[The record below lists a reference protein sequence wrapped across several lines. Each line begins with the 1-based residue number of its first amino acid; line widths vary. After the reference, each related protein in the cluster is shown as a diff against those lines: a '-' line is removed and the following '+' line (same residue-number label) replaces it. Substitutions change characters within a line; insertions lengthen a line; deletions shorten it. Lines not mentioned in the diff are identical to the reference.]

1 METKVSARVRKALQ
15 KKVDDHNKKYG
26 DDRRKLPTLRML
38 IAVFRRGVGAY
49 NTNPQSVRPSVTS
62 SDQWAYAR
70 VNSFLYCLRTLKFR
84 GGKFDT
90 DLLPSAH
97 PLSSKGLA
105 EKGKYDDLDFTIPK
119 GAKEEARRGLDWVKE
134 FNRGGTSVG
143 RNSARYI
150 LNNQTAGSEKVR
162 HIAKYFPRHEVDKRA
177 EGWRP
182 GEDGYP
188 SNGRIAW
195 ALWGGE
201 AGKTWSQ
208 KLVRGMNARD
218 KEEKFKSAQELIA
231 RRDLLR
237 KQNWDIRLNRFRTKE
252 AKDFLWKQYDAQLG
266 NWDFVMA
273 SEYFKLL
280 RGQVNLI
287 NKYIAELGAETDGIE
302 AIIGSALDRQV
313 EEKWYSTLEPIYFS
327 MVLDFTYSAITT
339 FLPDEVK
346 ENSTFSPA
354 EQEAIRRGRRRK
366 PRQEIITQ
374 GFHPRRR
381 GGASIPIE
389 RTSYNREAQKFVADR
404 LNQFTP
410 DMSNTMKKN
419 LNTALRKSYD
429 EAVLKGLTGKAREQY
444 IANGIKK
451 ALGKKNLDRA
461 LLIAR
466 TEGLA
471 LSQEGQS
478 LGIKNLGIQ
487 VTKEWITQRDGRVR
501 DAHIAVDKQEV
512 GENENFKVSGYS
524 MKYPGDSSNGA
535 PASLICNCRCT
546 VIYHEKK
553 V

>member
-1 METKVSARVRKALQ
+1 LK
-15 KKVDDHNKKYG
+15 DIPKKY
-26 DDRRKLPTLRML
+26 
-38 IAVFRRGVGAY
+38 
-49 NTNPQSVRPSVTS
+49 NPQ
-62 SDQWAYAR
+62 
-70 VNSFLYCLRTLKFR
+70 K
-84 GGKFDT
+84 
-90 DLLPSAH
+90 
-97 PLSSKGLA
+97 
-105 EKGKYDDLDFTIPK
+105 
-119 GAKEEARRGLDWVKE
+119 
-134 FNRGGTSVG
+134 
-143 RNSARYI
+143 
-150 LNNQTAGSEKVR
+150 
-162 HIAKYFPRHEVDKRA
+162 
-177 EGWRP
+177 
-182 GEDGYP
+182 
-188 SNGRIAW
+188 
-195 ALWGGE
+195 
-201 AGKTWSQ
+201 
-208 KLVRGMNARD
+208 
-218 KEEKFKSAQELIA
+218 
-231 RRDLLR
+231 
-237 KQNWDIRLNRFRTKE
+237 
-252 AKDFLWKQYDAQLG
+252 
-266 NWDFVMA
+266 
-273 SEYFKLL
+273 
-280 RGQVNLI
+280 
-287 NKYIAELGAETDGIE
+287 
-302 AIIGSALDRQV
+302 V